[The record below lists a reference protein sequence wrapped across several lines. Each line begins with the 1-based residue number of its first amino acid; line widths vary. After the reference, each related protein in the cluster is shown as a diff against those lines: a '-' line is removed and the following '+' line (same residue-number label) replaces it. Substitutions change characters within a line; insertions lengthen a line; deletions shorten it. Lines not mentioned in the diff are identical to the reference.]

1 MLSEFPF
8 YNLDPQEFIRI
19 TGGWVHHSYHS
30 LIESKDLFRDIVISP
45 EKEHELHENPYNS
58 YIQSNYHTIKQT
70 GNYFYQANRHR
81 GFSMMH
87 FNMRSLPKN
96 LTSLNDLILTVK
108 ETPEIIAI
116 SETKLQ
122 NENIYNISIPGYVF
136 LNNNSPTRAGGV
148 GLYISQELN
157 FIRRRDLEITSDGI
171 ESCWVEIM
179 RQKEKNIVIGSIY
192 RHPANECATLHNAL
206 KEQLSNLNNKD
217 KEVFVLGDININL
230 FNYNRDNQTSD
241 YLDMLLDLGYMPL
254 ISKATRITDHTA
266 TLIDHIY
273 TNVPQKITKE
283 GLCLAD
289 ITDHLPVFCTVRN
302 RLPVHHETKNFRDFS
317 HFDQHLFLSDL
328 EDIDFNQIVG
338 EDVNES
344 MNNVISVLQ
353 SLSDKHAPVKKLSS
367 KTMKQSAKP
376 WLSNAILNSIKR
388 RQQLFKTHFLSK
400 DFNKVQFYKT
410 YNNKLNRVKDAAK
423 KRYFQEQF
431 KLNGENLKTTWKLIG
446 MIVNNKRNCGQPRI
460 SKLIHK
466 NRCYTEK
473 ADIAHQLNTHFTN
486 VGHEPAAKLPTNN
499 ENANQYI
506 KRSFRDSFTFRG
518 ILVHEVHD
526 LIMGINLNKST
537 IGIPKKCIKLAS
549 DHISECLT
557 FIFNQ
562 SLQQGIVP
570 DSLKISKITPLD
582 KGGDITDPA
591 NYRPI
596 STLSTFTQIFEKC
609 IYNQLINYIEKQ
621 NYF

>member
-1 MLSEFPF
+1 
-8 YNLDPQEFIRI
+8 
-19 TGGWVHHSYHS
+19 
-30 LIESKDLFRDIVISP
+30 
-45 EKEHELHENPYNS
+45 
-58 YIQSNYHTIKQT
+58 
-70 GNYFYQANRHR
+70 
-81 GFSMMH
+81 MMH

-108 ETPEIIAI
+108 ETREIIAI

-136 LNNNSPTRAGGV
+136 LNNNSPTRAGRV

-157 FIRRRDLEITSDGI
+157 FIRRQDLEITSDGI

-179 RQKEKNIVIGSIY
+179 RQKEKNIVIGCIY
-192 RHPANECATLHNAL
+192 RHPANECAKLHNAL

-254 ISKATRITDHTA
+254 ITKATRITDHTA

-273 TNVPQKITKE
+273 TNVPQKITKA
-283 GLCLAD
+283 GICLAD

-302 RLPVHHETKNFRDFS
+302 RLPVHHETKYFRDFS
-317 HFDQHLFLSDL
+317 HFDQHLFLNDL
-328 EDIDFNQIVG
+328 EDIDFNQLVR

-344 MNNVISVLQ
+344 MNNVISVLK

-367 KTMKQSAKP
+367 KKMKQSAKP

-400 DFNKVQFYKT
+400 DFNKVKFYKT
-410 YNNKLNRVKDAAK
+410 YNNKLNRVKNAAK

-486 VGHEPAAKLPTNN
+486 VGHELAEKLPTNN

-506 KRSFRDSFTFRG
+506 KQSFRGSFTFHG

-526 LIMGINLNKST
+526 LIMGINLNK
-537 IGIPKKCIKLAS
+537 
-549 DHISECLT
+549 
-557 FIFNQ
+557 
-562 SLQQGIVP
+562 
-570 DSLKISKITPLD
+570 
-582 KGGDITDPA
+582 
-591 NYRPI
+591 
-596 STLSTFTQIFEKC
+596 
-609 IYNQLINYIEKQ
+609 
-621 NYF
+621 